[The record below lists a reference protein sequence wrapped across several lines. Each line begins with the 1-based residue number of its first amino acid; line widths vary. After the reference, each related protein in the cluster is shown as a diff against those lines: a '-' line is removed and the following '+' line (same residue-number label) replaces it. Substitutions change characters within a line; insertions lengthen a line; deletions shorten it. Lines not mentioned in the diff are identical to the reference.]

1 MSTHTSHHRNGSS
14 SATPSNIPVEL
25 QLFDNPHQN
34 HTTSYTLK
42 NSNVENP
49 TSATITDIDAD
60 ARIVEEGIRSTSDTE
75 VELQAE
81 DPERVYQ
88 QLKPVDGGPAAWRLL
103 IGAFVFEAILWGF
116 PISFGVFQDYY
127 FTLPQFVTS
136 KSQIALI
143 GTISQ
148 GLCYLGAPLS
158 ASLTKRFPKHQT
170 HQIWFGLPICILGL
184 VAGSFCDTVQ
194 GLIWTQGVMY
204 GSGLLIL
211 TYPIISMINEW
222 WIARKGMAFGLISAA
237 SGVSGAGMPFI
248 IQFLLERYGY
258 KTALR
263 IIAVGITI
271 MTVPLLPLLKG
282 RLPPSERSSLARTNW
297 GFLKEKLFYIYGSAT
312 LIYGMGFFYPGVYL
326 PSFATNIGLS
336 GTQGA
341 AILEVMSVA
350 QVAGQF
356 ACGYLSDKNFSVNA
370 LAVVCA
376 IMATISSLLLWGF
389 AKSMGLL
396 VAYGIVY
403 GFFGYGFSTMRVA
416 MGKLICSDPASVVSI
431 YSIFV
436 CLQGVG
442 NVLVGPISG
451 GLFGERVVLG
461 GYGVERYKD
470 MVIYTGCCMAGCAGV
485 IGGWWLRPRGLV
497 SG

>member
-1 MSTHTSHHRNGSS
+1 MTSHTSHHHNESS
-14 SATPSNIPVEL
+14 SAIQTNIPVEL

-34 HTTSYTLK
+34 HKTSYPPT
-42 NSNVENP
+42 NSNVEDLE
-49 TSATITDIDAD
+49 SANATDIDAD
-60 ARIVEEGIRSTSDTE
+60 AGRVGEGISSTSDTE

-103 IGAFVFEAILWGF
+103 IAAFVFEAILWGF

-127 FTLPQFVTS
+127 FTLPQFATS

-184 VAGSFCDTVQ
+184 VAGSFCDSVQ

-204 GSGLLIL
+204 GCGFLTL
-211 TYPIISMINEW
+211 TYPIVSMINEW

-248 IQFLLERYGY
+248 IQFLLEKYGY

-263 IIAVGITI
+263 IISVGITI
-271 MTVPLLPLLKG
+271 LTVPLLPLLKG
-282 RLPPSERSSLARTNW
+282 RLPPSERSRLARTNW
-297 GFLKEKLFYIYGSAT
+297 GFLKNKLFYIYGSAT

-341 AILEVMSVA
+341 AILAVMSVA

-370 LAVVCA
+370 LAVGCT

-396 VAYGIVY
+396 IAYGVVY

-416 MGKLICSDPASVVSI
+416 MGKLICSDPGSVVSI
-431 YSIFV
+431 YSIFI

-451 GLFGERVVLG
+451 TLLGEKVVLG
-461 GYGVERYKD
+461 GYGVERYRD

>member
-1 MSTHTSHHRNGSS
+1 MTSHTSHHQNESS
-14 SATPSNIPVEL
+14 PAIQSNIPVEL
-25 QLFDNPHQN
+25 QLLDNPHQN
-34 HTTSYTLK
+34 HKTSYSLT
-42 NSNVENP
+42 NSNVENLE
-49 TSATITDIDAD
+49 SANVTDIDAD
-60 ARIVEEGIRSTSDTE
+60 ARRIGDGIRSTSDTE
-75 VELQAE
+75 AELQAE

-103 IGAFVFEAILWGF
+103 IAAFVFEAILWGF

-127 FTLPQFVTS
+127 FTLPQFTTS

-170 HQIWFGLPICILGL
+170 HQIWLGLPICILGL
-184 VAGSFCDTVQ
+184 VAGSFCDSVQ

-204 GSGLLIL
+204 GCGFLIL

-248 IQFLLERYGY
+248 IQFLLEKYGY

-271 MTVPLLPLLKG
+271 LTVPLLPLLKG
-282 RLPPSERSSLARTNW
+282 RLPPSERSRLARTNW
-297 GFLKEKLFYIYGSAT
+297 GFLKNKLFYIYGSAT

-341 AILEVMSVA
+341 AILAVMSVA

-370 LAVVCA
+370 LAVGCT
-376 IMATISSLLLWGF
+376 IMATISSFVLWGF

-396 VAYGIVY
+396 IAYGIMY

-416 MGKLICSDPASVVSI
+416 MGKLICSDPGSVVSI
-431 YSIFV
+431 YSIFI

-451 GLFGERVVLG
+451 GLLGEKVVLG
-461 GYGVERYKD
+461 GYGVERYRD